1 MLKDII
7 KNAFK
12 NLKRKKLRTFLTMLG
27 IIIGISSVTTI
38 LSIGKSGEEAIMSE
52 FDRFG
57 LNGLTVKGVVDENGV
72 KGQLDYKKMSLIKKS
87 VNDVTQ
93 IMPVIYYYGNV
104 TTNAGNKE
112 CMVWGIGDNAKKV
125 ISQTTIYGN
134 NISKSD
140 IMTSSNVCIIDN
152 VLSKK
157 LFNKENSVGMELKVL
172 VNGVAIKLK
181 VKGVVNVKESILM
194 NTAGDYIPSFIYMPY
209 TTIED
214 NLKVKEFDQLVINV
228 KDGKDLDTVGNKII
242 SLLSATTNT
251 QNGYYVE
258 NMVKQK
264 QKIEN
269 IINIVTGIV
278 SAVAGVSLVVGGL
291 GIMTIMLAAV
301 TERKREIGIKKAV
314 GATKWHILS
323 EILAESVMITLMG
336 AVVGLVLSAVIV
348 GAANVFL
355 GFESKINIIIM
366 LLSLIFSAFVGII
379 FSVYPAK
386 KASELL
392 PINALRN
399 E

>member
-1 MLKDII
+1 MFKEII
-7 KNAFK
+7 INAFK
-12 NLKRKKLRTFLTMLG
+12 NLRRKKMRTFLTMLG
-27 IIIGISSVTTI
+27 IIIGVSSVTTV
-38 LSIGKSGEEAIMSE
+38 LSIGQSGEKAIMSE

-57 LNGLTVKGVVDENGV
+57 INGLTIKGVVDENGV
-72 KGQLDYKKMSLIKKS
+72 KGNLDYKKMVLIEKNI
-87 VNDVTQ
+87 NDISQ
-93 IMPVIYYYGNV
+93 IMPVIYYYGNIS
-104 TTNAGNKE
+104 TNAENTE
-112 CMVWGIGDNAKKV
+112 CMIWGIGDNAKKV
-125 ISQTTIYGN
+125 ISQNTVYGS

-140 IMTSSNVCIIDN
+140 IMTSSNSCIIDN

-157 LFNKENSVGMELKVL
+157 LFNKENSVGKELKVF
-172 VNGVAIKLK
+172 VNGVAMNLK
-181 VKGVVNVKESILM
+181 VKGVVNIKDSIVM
-194 NTAGDYIPSFIYMPY
+194 NTAGDYIPSLIYVPY

-228 KDGKDLDTVGNKII
+228 KEGSDLDKVGDKIV
-242 SLLSATTNT
+242 SLLSSQTNT
-251 QNGYYVE
+251 ENGYYAE

-264 QKIEN
+264 QKIEK

-278 SAVAGVSLVVGGL
+278 SAVAGVSLIVGGL

-301 TERKREIGIKKAV
+301 TERTREIGIKKAV

-323 EILAESVMITLMG
+323 EILAESIIITLMG
-336 AVVGLVLSAVIV
+336 AAVGLILSALIID
-348 GAANVFL
+348 GANVIL
-355 GFESKINIIIM
+355 GFESKINIIIV

-386 KASELL
+386 KAAELL